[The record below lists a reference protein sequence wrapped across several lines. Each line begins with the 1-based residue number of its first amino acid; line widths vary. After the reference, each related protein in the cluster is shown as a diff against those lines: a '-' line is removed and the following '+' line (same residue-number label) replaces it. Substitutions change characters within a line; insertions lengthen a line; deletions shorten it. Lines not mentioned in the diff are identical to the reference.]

1 MAGGREAADT
11 RRTRHRAGRIGRLT
25 IRPTI
30 FSHPCVFPLDTAHTQ
45 EDTPSRYGYH
55 RQRKSIAAPDASA
68 PGPADTLLLGDRDC
82 GPAERLPPVGGPLGD
97 AGIFESGAILWYLGE
112 TYPGLLPVAPDQ
124 RLRALQWLNFQVAAV
139 GPMYGQA
146 GFFLRSAPQRID
158 FAIER
163 YVGEARRLAS
173 VLEGRLAEA
182 EWLAGEAFSIADIA
196 HFGWLSQPDY
206 ADVDLSRYPRLRD
219 WVASIAERPAVIRA
233 RKRMQTTPVGWR
245 RKVAV

>member
-1 MAGGREAADT
+1 MITLYTANTQNGIKIPIALEELGLPYEML
-11 RRTRHRAGRIGRLT
+11 RL
-25 IRPTI
+25 
-30 FSHPCVFPLDTAHTQ
+30 D
-45 EDTPSRYGYH
+45 
-55 RQRKSIAAPDASA
+55 
-68 PGPADTLLLGDRDC
+68 LG
-82 GPAERLPPVGGPLGD
+82 LSL
-97 AGIFESGAILWYLGE
+97 IHISESGAILWYLGE

-206 ADVDLSRYPRLRD
+206 ADVDLSWYPRLRD

>member
-1 MAGGREAADT
+1 MITLYTANTQNGIKIPIALEELGLPYEMLRLDLGSGEQRSDAFLALNPN
-11 RRTRHRAGRIGRLT
+11 GRI
-25 IRPTI
+25 
-30 FSHPCVFPLDTAHTQ
+30 
-45 EDTPSRYGYH
+45 
-55 RQRKSIAAPDASA
+55 
-68 PGPADTLLLGDRDC
+68 
-82 GPAERLPPVGGPLGD
+82 PVLVDPRGPLGD

-112 TYPGLLPVAPDQ
+112 TYPGLLPAAPDQ
-124 RLRALQWLNFQVAAV
+124 RLRALQWLNLQVAAV

-233 RKRMQTTPVGWR
+233 RKRMQATPVGWR